1 MGRVIAITNQKGG
14 VGKTTTTINLGA
26 ALAEKGIYTLLIDC
40 DPQGTLS
47 IGLGLPAYEVEFTL
61 YGAIADRRFPIDASI
76 HHARPHLD
84 LVPANIDLASA
95 ELQLV
100 ATKRREFVLRDAIAP
115 IRARY
120 SYILIDCPPSLGLLT
135 VNVLTAAD
143 EVLVPLKTDFLA
155 TRGLDALVDVIAQ
168 IRGQLNPNLSL
179 LGIVPTMVNTRRAHS
194 IKVLEQVRAK
204 YPDKLLDVMIKDS
217 ASFPEAPDHHQTIFE
232 IDKLSEGADEYRALA
247 EWLIKTEQPSPV
259 EQPGIDKEESK
270 QN

>member
-61 YGAIADRRFPIDASI
+61 YGAIVDRRFPIDASI

-100 ATKRREFVLRDAIAP
+100 AIKRREFVLRDAIAP

-120 SYILIDCPPSLGLLT
+120 KYILIDCPPSLGLLT
-135 VNVLTAAD
+135 VNV
-143 EVLVPLKTDFLA
+143 
-155 TRGLDALVDVIAQ
+155 G
-168 IRGQLNPNLSL
+168 
-179 LGIVPTMVNTRRAHS
+179 
-194 IKVLEQVRAK
+194 
-204 YPDKLLDVMIKDS
+204 
-217 ASFPEAPDHHQTIFE
+217 EAE
-232 IDKLSEGADEYRALA
+232 
-247 EWLIKTEQPSPV
+247 
-259 EQPGIDKEESK
+259 
-270 QN
+270 

>member
-47 IGLGLPAYEVEFTL
+47 IGLGLPSYEVEFTL

-95 ELQLV
+95 EVQLV
-100 ATKRREFVLRDAIAP
+100 AIKRREFVLRDAIAP
-115 IRARY
+115 IRDRY
-120 SYILIDCPPSLGLLT
+120 KYILIDCPPSLGLLT

-155 TRGLDALVDVIAQ
+155 TRGLDALVDVVAQ
-168 IRGQLNPNLSL
+168 VKERLNPNLNL
-179 LGIVPTMVNTRRAHS
+179 LGIVPTMVSPRRAHT

-232 IDKLSEGADEYRALA
+232 IDHPGEGADEYRALA
-247 EWLIKTEQPSPV
+247 EWLIKSEHPAPIDQTE
-259 EQPGIDKEESK
+259 ID
-270 QN
+270 QH